1 MKNLLFFSLLIT
13 TLMLDAQSGNPLYDT
28 DMLSPAFHNGRRI
41 AFREKMA
48 PNSIAFLFANPVR
61 NRNND
66 VDFQYAQHPDLY
78 YLTGYLE
85 PHAVLII
92 TKDSVEINGAR
103 SNEFFFAQQRDPR
116 TEVWTGK
123 RLGAEGVRNEL
134 KISAAWTGAD
144 FLEASFDLL
153 FGMEKVYATLP
164 TGAVDDGWVKGD
176 LYELVEYFKS
186 KSSYKTLDTEGLSN
200 IMQDLR
206 EIKTPEEMV
215 LMRKAI
221 DMSCEGHREVMKFL
235 QPGTTEYQA
244 QAVMEHIFK
253 YYGSEYCGYPSICG
267 AAENSCTLHYVTNRR
282 KLEDGDIYLMDCGA
296 EYHGYMADV
305 TRTIPVNGKF
315 SNEQKIMYEL
325 VLKAQDAGI
334 EACQPGK
341 PFRDVNKVATEVIAD
356 GLVELGL
363 IKNRSEVRQYF
374 MHGTSHFLGLDVHD
388 PGNGR
393 GNLTPGHVL
402 TVEPGIYIP
411 EGSPCDKKWWNIG
424 IRIEDDVLI
433 TENGHEVLSL
443 SAPRSVAEIEKLM
456 REESTFIKKTSN

>member
-1 MKNLLFFSLLIT
+1 
-13 TLMLDAQSGNPLYDT
+13 
-28 DMLSPAFHNGRRI
+28 
-41 AFREKMA
+41 
-48 PNSIAFLFANPVR
+48 
-61 NRNND
+61 
-66 VDFQYAQHPDLY
+66 
-78 YLTGYLE
+78 
-85 PHAVLII
+85 
-92 TKDSVEINGAR
+92 
-103 SNEFFFAQQRDPR
+103 
-116 TEVWTGK
+116 
-123 RLGAEGVRNEL
+123 
-134 KISAAWTGAD
+134 
-144 FLEASFDLL
+144 
-153 FGMEKVYATLP
+153 
-164 TGAVDDGWVKGD
+164 
-176 LYELVEYFKS
+176 
-186 KSSYKTLDTEGLSN
+186 
-200 IMQDLR
+200 
-206 EIKTPEEMV
+206 
-215 LMRKAI
+215 
-221 DMSCEGHREVMKFL
+221 
-235 QPGTTEYQA
+235 
-244 QAVMEHIFK
+244 
-253 YYGSEYCGYPSICG
+253 
-267 AAENSCTLHYVTNRR
+267 
-282 KLEDGDIYLMDCGA
+282 
-296 EYHGYMADV
+296 
-305 TRTIPVNGKF
+305 
-315 SNEQKIMYEL
+315 MYEL